1 VASRYKK
8 CRDGPILER
17 ESTEVYLLD
26 RYFEEVQVFDSVGEL
41 TGNRVDRASIRGRAA
56 VCRSITELASKFR
69 RMGDGYYYVA
79 ATAWPA
85 DTKAVNLVKAWEPLG

>member
-1 VASRYKK
+1 M
-8 CRDGPILER
+8 P
-17 ESTEVYLLD
+17 LD

-41 TGNRVDRASIRGRAA
+41 TGNRVDRAAIRGRAA
-56 VCRSITELASKFR
+56 VCRSITELAAKFR

-85 DTKAVNLVKAWEPLG
+85 DTKAVSLVKAWEPLG